1 MALPKTRTQIRILFC
16 SAACLCLFFFLASPP
31 PAEAGAETLVWG
43 RVLDA
48 GGRPIPG
55 AVVSVSGEDLE
66 EEASVSADAAGWY
79 ALVGLRP
86 GAYAIRAAA
95 PLYAAVVRPRVVCE
109 PDGRVFAAFTLEKT
123 GAGTGSAA
131 VREDLFPNGRVFIP
145 AVQIES
151 LPTGRSVDSL
161 IENQA
166 STATADRID
175 VGGMWEAVPS
185 LFGSRGAASWTQN
198 VFLWNGQDVT
208 EPFEGGTPLVV
219 PDLFALE
226 SFFLTD
232 SAVPIQALT
241 PGSTVDLTPF
251 RGTSS
256 FHCAAQGF
264 YLDKS
269 FASSNITPALR
280 EEGLTESDT
289 FNRLMDVSLRLSG
302 PLFGGRWTY
311 FTSWAVDTAARDLA
325 DYEPL
330 DESRLVSGLV
340 HLVRDG
346 DRRRLRLFW
355 TGQAASH
362 SSAGAAGGVPPET
375 TVRRNEGRHLV
386 QILSESRP
394 GGRSSS
400 RYGLSFCLAGWNDDL
415 QNGASGVQRI
425 EKFLNIPE
433 GTAAQTGDEK
443 RVRASVFF
451 DGRSFFRNVVRTHH
465 LFEYGVRLHYAGS
478 ESAASV
484 PGDLRLVFYDGR
496 PLEALVFD
504 SPFRHRQE
512 TAGLDAYVQ
521 DTINLAGGVSLS
533 LGLHGAAVYGRGGGG
548 SIRSLNFSPRFA
560 LRIPLSAAGSSAV
573 RLSFVRYFWTLPLS
587 WLAWGDPAA
596 PGRLAFRWNDA
607 DGDAG
612 WSEDERGPLLRR
624 EGPRYGGIDENL
636 RLPYTDELT
645 LAFIRGMGRGWMMSL
660 AGFLR
665 ETRNLVET
673 VNTGVPGAAYDP
685 VSFFDIGD
693 DRIPGSIDDLEFT
706 VYDQRP
712 ETFGRD
718 FHLLSN
724 PGHGSRKSTYAGLDF
739 ILFKRPT
746 DESLFFLAM
755 TATRAFQ
762 TNGPGNT
769 AWENDEGMIGPLYDN
784 PNAGINAHGR
794 PRFDRAYTIRLGI
807 SHELPFKTRAGL
819 VVKYYDGQ
827 PFTRMI
833 IVEDLNQGPVMI
845 QAHGRGVARYE
856 FNLTADFRLEKI
868 IPFPFGSIRLMFD
881 VFNLFNMHQATSE
894 NPWTGPEFPLRYATG
909 IQSPRIF
916 RLGFHFAF

>member
-95 PLYAAVVRPRVVCE
+95 PLHAAVVRPRVVCE

-256 FHCAAQGF
+256 FHGAVQGF

-330 DESRLVSGLV
+330 DESSLVSGLV

-375 TVRRNEGRHLV
+375 
-386 QILSESRP
+386 
-394 GGRSSS
+394 
-400 RYGLSFCLAGWNDDL
+400 
-415 QNGASGVQRI
+415 
-425 EKFLNIPE
+425 
-433 GTAAQTGDEK
+433 
-443 RVRASVFF
+443 
-451 DGRSFFRNVVRTHH
+451 
-465 LFEYGVRLHYAGS
+465 
-478 ESAASV
+478 
-484 PGDLRLVFYDGR
+484 
-496 PLEALVFD
+496 
-504 SPFRHRQE
+504 
-512 TAGLDAYVQ
+512 
-521 DTINLAGGVSLS
+521 
-533 LGLHGAAVYGRGGGG
+533 
-548 SIRSLNFSPRFA
+548 
-560 LRIPLSAAGSSAV
+560 
-573 RLSFVRYFWTLPLS
+573 
-587 WLAWGDPAA
+587 
-596 PGRLAFRWNDA
+596 
-607 DGDAG
+607 
-612 WSEDERGPLLRR
+612 
-624 EGPRYGGIDENL
+624 
-636 RLPYTDELT
+636 
-645 LAFIRGMGRGWMMSL
+645 
-660 AGFLR
+660 
-665 ETRNLVET
+665 
-673 VNTGVPGAAYDP
+673 
-685 VSFFDIGD
+685 
-693 DRIPGSIDDLEFT
+693 
-706 VYDQRP
+706 
-712 ETFGRD
+712 
-718 FHLLSN
+718 
-724 PGHGSRKSTYAGLDF
+724 
-739 ILFKRPT
+739 
-746 DESLFFLAM
+746 
-755 TATRAFQ
+755 
-762 TNGPGNT
+762 
-769 AWENDEGMIGPLYDN
+769 
-784 PNAGINAHGR
+784 
-794 PRFDRAYTIRLGI
+794 
-807 SHELPFKTRAGL
+807 
-819 VVKYYDGQ
+819 
-827 PFTRMI
+827 
-833 IVEDLNQGPVMI
+833 
-845 QAHGRGVARYE
+845 
-856 FNLTADFRLEKI
+856 
-868 IPFPFGSIRLMFD
+868 
-881 VFNLFNMHQATSE
+881 
-894 NPWTGPEFPLRYATG
+894 
-909 IQSPRIF
+909 
-916 RLGFHFAF
+916 